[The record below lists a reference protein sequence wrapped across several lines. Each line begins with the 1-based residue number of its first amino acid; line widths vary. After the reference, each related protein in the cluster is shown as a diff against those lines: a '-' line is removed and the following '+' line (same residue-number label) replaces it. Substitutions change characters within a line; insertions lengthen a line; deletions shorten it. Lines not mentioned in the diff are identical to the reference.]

1 MVGYY
6 VTTGICLFL
15 LAMIPIWS
23 PRSDNPSYPFLVIIA
38 LAVVVFIVPLVLKR
52 RQREGAATPGALAVT
67 VESVGG
73 KRED

>member
-23 PRSDNPSYPFLVIIA
+23 ARHDNPHYPFIVIIGLA
-38 LAVVVFIVPLVLKR
+38 LVVFIVPLVLKR

-73 KRED
+73 KRES